1 MREPSRLRDETSSA
15 LERALLDAG
24 TSYRSPASA
33 RAKTLGALGLAG
45 SATILAGATQAAPLS
60 AFAKVTWTKLL
71 ATISVVGVAAAV
83 PVGYYAWHRHAGA
96 GHAAPVHAP
105 VVALAQAAEPA
116 VPEEAPAGP
125 AVAAPALEPAPAP
138 TLAPTAGSL
147 THRAEAGPST
157 VTLAGE
163 LSSIDGARAMLAR
176 GDGEGALARL
186 DAYSRGYPRGR
197 LELEAEV
204 LRIDALDQSGRT
216 NLARERAEAFLRR
229 HPRSVLAARV
239 RARLGD

>member
-96 GHAAPVHAP
+96 GHAAPAHAP
-105 VVALAQAAEPA
+105 AVALAQAAEPA

-138 TLAPTAGSL
+138 TAGSL
-147 THRAEAGPST
+147 AHRAEAGPST